1 MPKQRLELLYVNSH
15 DTPDLGAIL
24 DRGLDGL
31 MIRIGQGGDQRDKT
45 GTLNP
50 YIDAGFLHHRLSA
63 LTYGLPYGVV
73 YQCASLTEEAAE
85 REAEWLVG
93 QLRAIRDEIG
103 LYVALQIEDLPQHPK
118 YANNG
123 KYVNERVLRTIA
135 GRLTLDGFR
144 VLIYVSDRS
153 LAHSLPHSI
162 FKTYEAY
169 VSRPGVAERVM
180 RSVRFLK
187 PVIWEYG
194 TSILAPHTGC
204 ACFGEVRPVALK
216 RIRVTT
222 GAPVRLIAGTKLYA
236 NAKDPNPCSI
246 LGARVTRYIWSDKK
260 RNGKY
265 AITLLAQF
273 AEKPSR
279 ITCYV
284 AERDIEIGILRE
296 RIDA

>member
-1 MPKQRLELLYVNSH
+1 
-15 DTPDLGAIL
+15 
-24 DRGLDGL
+24 
-31 MIRIGQGGDQRDKT
+31 
-45 GTLNP
+45 
-50 YIDAGFLHHRLSA
+50 
-63 LTYGLPYGVV
+63 
-73 YQCASLTEEAAE
+73 
-85 REAEWLVG
+85 
-93 QLRAIRDEIG
+93 
-103 LYVALQIEDLPQHPK
+103 
-118 YANNG
+118 
-123 KYVNERVLRTIA
+123 
-135 GRLTLDGFR
+135 

-169 VSRPGVAERVM
+169 VSRPGIAERVM